1 MQYKNNNYFFLLYI
15 KMLQITRKN
24 CFKCDLET
32 IISDS
37 SKYFRINLKDLEAET
52 ESKWLNM
59 FNKQGNL

>member
-1 MQYKNNNYFFLLYI
+1 
-15 KMLQITRKN
+15 MLQITRKN

-52 ESKWLNM
+52 VSKWLNM